1 MARCRVILRL
11 CLLEDVI
18 CTGFCMLI
26 VFLFGDRLIALIN
39 DDSEVIRL
47 GYIRASI
54 VFCAYIFSL
63 SYDVMSGYLR
73 GFGISFLPSLLT
85 ILGVCGVRFLWV
97 AFVFPVYHDLPIIGM
112 IIFLF
117 LGLALGSNV
126 VIAQSIGRRDTE
138 GVKKAVHTAVLL
150 SLIIGIAVAVFAQ
163 FAVVPILG
171 LLEIPAEVLP
181 SAVMYLRIYFLGMP
195 IILLY
200 NFEAAIFRSIGET
213 QKPLMALIAASLV
226 NIVLDLFFVCVCKL
240 DVTGVAIATVLANAV
255 SALILL
261 RLLLKTD
268 SIIKLEWNKLHL
280 DMPTL
285 KEIVSIGLPAGIQGA
300 VFSLAN
306 VVIQGAINSLGTEV
320 IAASSASLILEM
332 VAFSIFSSFTQACT
346 TFVGQNYG
354 ARQMARCRVILRLC
368 LLEDVICTG
377 FCMLIGQ
384 TFVMHK
390 FSYAAHAV
398 TAHLAFAAVSV
409 EHTHFEV
416 SNVRFAN
423 ADKTVTANT
432 KASMTYIFGNSARVR
447 QHLLGAVYIDIII
460 TSTMHFCKFYFHGP
474 SSFESS
480 LLIITKIY

>member
-1 MARCRVILRL
+1 MAAVG
-11 CLLEDVI
+11 
-18 CTGFCMLI
+18 T
-26 VFLFGDRLIALIN
+26 
-39 DDSEVIRL
+39 
-47 GYIRASI
+47 
-54 VFCAYIFSL
+54 
-63 SYDVMSGYLR
+63 
-73 GFGISFLPSLLT
+73 
-85 ILGVCGVRFLWV
+85 
-97 AFVFPVYHDLPIIGM
+97 DLPIIGM

-163 FAVVPILG
+163 FAVVPILD

-268 SIIKLEWNKLHL
+268 SIIKLEWSKLHI

-354 ARQMARCRVILRLC
+354 ARQMARCRKILRLC

-377 FCMLIGQ
+377 FCMLIVFLFGDRLIALINDDSEVIRLGYIRASIVFCAYIFSLSYDVMSGYLRGFGISFLPSLL
-384 TFVMHK
+384 TILGVCGVRFLWVAFVFPVYHDFRTLMYVYPV
-390 FSYAAHAV
+390 SMGLTAV
-398 TAHLAFAAVSV
+398 LIFAALMWCRPSK
-409 EHTHFEV
+409 
-416 SNVRFAN
+416 RFA
-423 ADKTVTANT
+423 
-432 KASMTYIFGNSARVR
+432 
-447 QHLLGAVYIDIII
+447 
-460 TSTMHFCKFYFHGP
+460 
-474 SSFESS
+474 
-480 LLIITKIY
+480 

>member
-1 MARCRVILRL
+1 MRTSMDMLNGSLWDKIFKFSMPVAATAILEQFFTATDVVIAGNFANSDRTAAMAAVG
-11 CLLEDVI
+11 
-18 CTGFCMLI
+18 T
-26 VFLFGDRLIALIN
+26 
-39 DDSEVIRL
+39 
-47 GYIRASI
+47 
-54 VFCAYIFSL
+54 
-63 SYDVMSGYLR
+63 
-73 GFGISFLPSLLT
+73 
-85 ILGVCGVRFLWV
+85 
-97 AFVFPVYHDLPIIGM
+97 DLPIIGM

-150 SLIIGIAVAVFAQ
+150 SLIIGIAVAIFAQ

-268 SIIKLEWNKLHL
+268 SIIKLEWSKLHL

-354 ARQMARCRVILRLC
+354 AGKLIALINDDSEVIRLGYIRAATVFCAYIFSLSYDVMSGYLRGFGISFLPS
-368 LLEDVICTG
+368 LLTILGVCG
-377 FCMLIGQ
+377 VRFLWVA
-384 TFVMHK
+384 FVFPVYHDFRTLMYVYPV
-390 FSYAAHAV
+390 SMGV
-398 TAHLAFAAVSV
+398 TAVLIFAALMWCRPSK
-409 EHTHFEV
+409 
-416 SNVRFAN
+416 RFA
-423 ADKTVTANT
+423 
-432 KASMTYIFGNSARVR
+432 
-447 QHLLGAVYIDIII
+447 
-460 TSTMHFCKFYFHGP
+460 
-474 SSFESS
+474 
-480 LLIITKIY
+480 

>member
-1 MARCRVILRL
+1 MAAVG
-11 CLLEDVI
+11 
-18 CTGFCMLI
+18 T
-26 VFLFGDRLIALIN
+26 
-39 DDSEVIRL
+39 
-47 GYIRASI
+47 
-54 VFCAYIFSL
+54 
-63 SYDVMSGYLR
+63 
-73 GFGISFLPSLLT
+73 
-85 ILGVCGVRFLWV
+85 
-97 AFVFPVYHDLPIIGM
+97 DLPIIGM

-126 VIAQSIGRRDTE
+126 VIAQAIGRRDTE

-268 SIIKLEWNKLHL
+268 SIIKLEWSRLHI
-280 DMPTL
+280 DMPIL
-285 KEIVSIGLPAGIQGA
+285 KEIVRIGLPAGIQGA

-354 ARQMARCRVILRLC
+354 ARQMARCRKILRLC

-377 FCMLIGQ
+377 ICMLIVFLFGDRLIALINDDSEVIRLGYIRASIVFCAYIFSLSYDVMSGYLRGFGISFLPSLL
-384 TFVMHK
+384 TILGVCGVRFLWVAFVFPVYHDFRSLMYVYPV
-390 FSYAAHAV
+390 SMGV
-398 TAHLAFAAVSV
+398 TAVLIFAALMWCRPSK
-409 EHTHFEV
+409 
-416 SNVRFAN
+416 RFA
-423 ADKTVTANT
+423 
-432 KASMTYIFGNSARVR
+432 
-447 QHLLGAVYIDIII
+447 
-460 TSTMHFCKFYFHGP
+460 
-474 SSFESS
+474 
-480 LLIITKIY
+480 

>member
-1 MARCRVILRL
+1 M
-11 CLLEDVI
+11 
-18 CTGFCMLI
+18 
-26 VFLFGDRLIALIN
+26 
-39 DDSEVIRL
+39 
-47 GYIRASI
+47 
-54 VFCAYIFSL
+54 
-63 SYDVMSGYLR
+63 
-73 GFGISFLPSLLT
+73 
-85 ILGVCGVRFLWV
+85 
-97 AFVFPVYHDLPIIGM
+97 PIIGM

-226 NIVLDLFFVCVCKL
+226 NIVLDLYFVCVCKL

-268 SIIKLEWNKLHL
+268 SIIKLEWSRLHI
-280 DMPTL
+280 DMPIL

-377 FCMLIGQ
+377 FCMLIVFLFGDRLIALINDDSEVIRLGYIRASIV
-384 TFVMHK
+384 FCAYIFSLSYDVMSGYLRGFGISFLPSLLTILGVCGVRFLWVAIVFPVYHD
-390 FSYAAHAV
+390 FRTLMYVYPVSMGV
-398 TAHLAFAAVSV
+398 TAVLIFAALMWCRPSK
-409 EHTHFEV
+409 
-416 SNVRFAN
+416 RFA
-423 ADKTVTANT
+423 
-432 KASMTYIFGNSARVR
+432 
-447 QHLLGAVYIDIII
+447 
-460 TSTMHFCKFYFHGP
+460 
-474 SSFESS
+474 
-480 LLIITKIY
+480 

>member
-1 MARCRVILRL
+1 MAAVG
-11 CLLEDVI
+11 
-18 CTGFCMLI
+18 T
-26 VFLFGDRLIALIN
+26 
-39 DDSEVIRL
+39 
-47 GYIRASI
+47 
-54 VFCAYIFSL
+54 
-63 SYDVMSGYLR
+63 
-73 GFGISFLPSLLT
+73 
-85 ILGVCGVRFLWV
+85 
-97 AFVFPVYHDLPIIGM
+97 DLPIIGM

-268 SIIKLEWNKLHL
+268 SIIKLEWSKLHL

-377 FCMLIGQ
+377 FCMLIVFLFGDRLIALINDDSEVIRLGYIRASIVFCAYIFSLSYDVMSGYLRGFGISFLPSLL
-384 TFVMHK
+384 TILGVCGVRFLWVAFVFPVYHDFRTLMYVYPV
-390 FSYAAHAV
+390 SMGV
-398 TAHLAFAAVSV
+398 TAVLIFAALMWCRPSK
-409 EHTHFEV
+409 
-416 SNVRFAN
+416 RFA
-423 ADKTVTANT
+423 
-432 KASMTYIFGNSARVR
+432 
-447 QHLLGAVYIDIII
+447 
-460 TSTMHFCKFYFHGP
+460 
-474 SSFESS
+474 
-480 LLIITKIY
+480 

>member
-1 MARCRVILRL
+1 M
-11 CLLEDVI
+11 
-18 CTGFCMLI
+18 
-26 VFLFGDRLIALIN
+26 
-39 DDSEVIRL
+39 
-47 GYIRASI
+47 
-54 VFCAYIFSL
+54 
-63 SYDVMSGYLR
+63 
-73 GFGISFLPSLLT
+73 P
-85 ILGVCGVRFLWV
+85 
-97 AFVFPVYHDLPIIGM
+97 
-112 IIFLF
+112 
-117 LGLALGSNV
+117 
-126 VIAQSIGRRDTE
+126 Q

-150 SLIIGIAVAVFAQ
+150 SLIIGIAVAVIAQ
-163 FAVVPILG
+163 FAVMPILD
-171 LLEIPAEVLP
+171 LLEVPAEVLP

-240 DVTGVAIATVLANAV
+240 DVAGVAIATVLANAV

-268 SIIKLEWNKLHL
+268 SIIKLEWSRLHI

-354 ARQMARCRVILRLC
+354 ARQLARCRKILRLC

-377 FCMLIGQ
+377 ICMLIVFLFGDRLIALINDDSEVIRLGYIRAA
-384 TFVMHK
+384 TVFCAYIFSLTYDVMSGYLRGFGISFLPSLLTILGVCGVRFLWVAFVFPVYHDFRTLMYVYPV
-390 FSYAAHAV
+390 SMGV
-398 TAHLAFAAVSV
+398 TAVLIFAALMWCRPSR
-409 EHTHFEV
+409 
-416 SNVRFAN
+416 RFA
-423 ADKTVTANT
+423 
-432 KASMTYIFGNSARVR
+432 
-447 QHLLGAVYIDIII
+447 
-460 TSTMHFCKFYFHGP
+460 
-474 SSFESS
+474 
-480 LLIITKIY
+480 

>member
-1 MARCRVILRL
+1 M
-11 CLLEDVI
+11 
-18 CTGFCMLI
+18 
-26 VFLFGDRLIALIN
+26 
-39 DDSEVIRL
+39 
-47 GYIRASI
+47 
-54 VFCAYIFSL
+54 
-63 SYDVMSGYLR
+63 
-73 GFGISFLPSLLT
+73 
-85 ILGVCGVRFLWV
+85 
-97 AFVFPVYHDLPIIGM
+97 
-112 IIFLF
+112 
-117 LGLALGSNV
+117 
-126 VIAQSIGRRDTE
+126 
-138 GVKKAVHTAVLL
+138 HTAVLL

-268 SIIKLEWNKLHL
+268 SIIKLEWSKLHL

-354 ARQMARCRVILRLC
+354 ARQMARCREILRLC

-377 FCMLIGQ
+377 FCMLIVFLFGDRLIALINDDSEVIRLGYIRASIVFCAYIFSLSYDVMSGYLRGFGISFLPSLL
-384 TFVMHK
+384 TILGVCGVRFLWVAFVFPVYHDFRTLMYVYPV
-390 FSYAAHAV
+390 SMGV
-398 TAHLAFAAVSV
+398 TAVLIFAALMWCRPSK
-409 EHTHFEV
+409 
-416 SNVRFAN
+416 RFA
-423 ADKTVTANT
+423 
-432 KASMTYIFGNSARVR
+432 
-447 QHLLGAVYIDIII
+447 
-460 TSTMHFCKFYFHGP
+460 
-474 SSFESS
+474 
-480 LLIITKIY
+480 

>member
-1 MARCRVILRL
+1 MRTSMDMLNGSLWDKILKFSMPVAATAILEQFFTATDVVIA
-11 CLLEDVI
+11 
-18 CTGFCMLI
+18 GNFANS
-26 VFLFGDRLIALIN
+26 DRTAAMPA
-39 DDSEVIRL
+39 V
-47 GYIRASI
+47 G
-54 VFCAYIFSL
+54 
-63 SYDVMSGYLR
+63 
-73 GFGISFLPSLLT
+73 T
-85 ILGVCGVRFLWV
+85 
-97 AFVFPVYHDLPIIGM
+97 DLPIIGM

-377 FCMLIGQ
+377 FCMLIVFLFGDRLIALINDDSEVIRLGYIRASIVFCAYIFSLSYDVMSGYLRGFGISFLPSLL
-384 TFVMHK
+384 TILGVCGVRFLWVAFVFPVYHDFRTLMYVYHV
-390 FSYAAHAV
+390 SMGV
-398 TAHLAFAAVSV
+398 TAVLIFAALMWCRPSK
-409 EHTHFEV
+409 
-416 SNVRFAN
+416 RFA
-423 ADKTVTANT
+423 
-432 KASMTYIFGNSARVR
+432 
-447 QHLLGAVYIDIII
+447 
-460 TSTMHFCKFYFHGP
+460 
-474 SSFESS
+474 
-480 LLIITKIY
+480 

>member
-1 MARCRVILRL
+1 MRTSMDMLNGSLWDKIFKFSMPVAATAILEQFFTATDVVIA
-11 CLLEDVI
+11 
-18 CTGFCMLI
+18 GNFANS
-26 VFLFGDRLIALIN
+26 DRTAAMPA
-39 DDSEVIRL
+39 V
-47 GYIRASI
+47 G
-54 VFCAYIFSL
+54 
-63 SYDVMSGYLR
+63 
-73 GFGISFLPSLLT
+73 T
-85 ILGVCGVRFLWV
+85 
-97 AFVFPVYHDLPIIGM
+97 DLPIIGM

-226 NIVLDLFFVCVCKL
+226 NIVLDLCFVCVCKL
-240 DVTGVAIATVLANAV
+240 DVTGVAIATVLANAG

-280 DMPTL
+280 DMPTM

-377 FCMLIGQ
+377 FCMLIVFLFGDRLIALINDDSEVIRLGYIRASIVFCAYIFSLSYDVMSGYLRGFGISFLPSLL
-384 TFVMHK
+384 TILGVCGVRFLWVAFVFPVYHDFRTLMYVYPV
-390 FSYAAHAV
+390 SMGV
-398 TAHLAFAAVSV
+398 TAVLIFAALMWCRPSK
-409 EHTHFEV
+409 
-416 SNVRFAN
+416 RFA
-423 ADKTVTANT
+423 
-432 KASMTYIFGNSARVR
+432 
-447 QHLLGAVYIDIII
+447 
-460 TSTMHFCKFYFHGP
+460 
-474 SSFESS
+474 
-480 LLIITKIY
+480 